1 MMTARPR
8 PALVIF
14 DMDDVLCHYDL
25 GRRLRLLA
33 SMAGT
38 TARDVRAA
46 LWDSGFE
53 DAADAGAY
61 PQAGDYLAAF
71 NERLGHALTV
81 DEWLSARRVSMV
93 PMAETLAMARAVAM
107 QAEVALFTNNG
118 PLVKGHFAE
127 LFPEA
132 AAIFKTVHCSY
143 EFGTKK
149 PDPEAYRRLLERL
162 KHRPEEAF
170 FTDDKRSNVQG
181 ARLAGLAAH
190 HFRHAG
196 LLAEELAGLG
206 FTL

>member
-1 MMTARPR
+1 MVVARPS
-8 PALVIF
+8 LVIF

-33 SMAGT
+33 SLAGT

-53 DAADAGAY
+53 DAADAGAWPD
-61 PQAGDYLAAF
+61 PQAYLAAF
-71 NERLGHALTV
+71 NERLGYALSE

-118 PLVKGHFAE
+118 PLVKAHFGE

-149 PDPEAYRRLLERL
+149 PDPEAYRRLLARL
-162 KHRPEEAF
+162 KRAPEDCF

-190 HFRHAG
+190 HFRHPD
-196 LLAEELAGLG
+196 LLADDLRALG
-206 FTL
+206 FSL